1 MEDFLNRL
9 SHKAFQNRKVAI
21 IENGSWAPTAARTM
35 KSMLDGMKN
44 LTVCENTVTVLST
57 MKEKDVAAMEQ
68 LADELLCD

>member
-1 MEDFLNRL
+1 
-9 SHKAFQNRKVAI
+9 
-21 IENGSWAPTAARTM
+21 M

-44 LTVCENTVTVLST
+44 LTVCENTVTILST